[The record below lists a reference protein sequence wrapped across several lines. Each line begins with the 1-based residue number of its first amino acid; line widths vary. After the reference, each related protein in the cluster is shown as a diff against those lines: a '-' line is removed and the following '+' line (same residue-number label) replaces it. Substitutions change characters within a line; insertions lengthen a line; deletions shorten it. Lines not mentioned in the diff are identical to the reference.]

1 MGCAASVRRV
11 SAEEFSDP
19 MTVVQPSAALATSA
33 SSASSLSDLP
43 SEFPLMSSLSD
54 SLDAQPKGVESRRV
68 AFSVTSVQVGEDT
81 FQEVDFEDEQLTS
94 FRSWDQKHDE
104 TFDGPLGVP
113 LPPGSATAWDIRLTP
128 AGERKLRATVR
139 EAPARLRPG
148 TEYTIRI
155 EATPDRIL
163 FSRIGATAS
172 LRRNWYLQRRA
183 RPKCPQFSNCPV
195 PKYLAENSEAN
206 ARLTQLYF
214 RAWTLNG
221 AEESENVPFLGH
233 LLGKHE
239 SWEDSLRNWLQRLPC
254 AETKRNVGNFLSVY
268 RVRPH
273 AEADGNSDDDGADE
287 PIVLTTAQLPG
298 ALRTQLPA
306 QRRKKNSA
314 QNDEQGNRA
323 EEAIQQ
329 ADTLWCTPIPTQP
342 PTPKQ
347 SATYEV
353 ICCAA
358 ARKAVAWPGARPDAA
373 ASPYHAFAAAA
384 PHILKKPEQWPGAPS
399 SSSTV
404 RLLWDEQALY
414 VCWELHGKVASPVQ
428 LKENPTLQGPLK
440 GLPAEQC
447 SLLFD
452 ERVEC
457 FLWQPTEGGNPSDT
471 YYAFEIN
478 HDGKALTNRAR
489 FGGIFGFDWD
499 SSDAFSVWT
508 DELPLATEADPSSA
522 SCFAS
527 RVVIAEFRWKAL
539 GFDITS
545 EIRIG
550 LHRAQHPAHLKTRD
564 MDKKEMDALLNE
576 MIWSSWV
583 DPHDAVVNFHR
594 PEMFGKLILKSGHEH
609 ESFAAARLLGS
620 KVLRVLRSPKL
631 LLDDCPPGSL
641 LIRVKYASLCG
652 SDFPFFRRRPSS
664 SLGSL
669 YWDRDGFCGH
679 EAIGVVLDSRSDRFA
694 IGDAVLA
701 LPSSYFKA
709 HASSRAEWFDENV
722 HNVLLENMPVRGGFA
737 EIFTSHELYAYK
749 ISECVPRMLLAQALG
764 SLLCMLRRL
773 GSLIGQTVVILGQGQ
788 NGLMTTRLLS
798 QMCLRHLIAVEPLEF
813 RRRQARRFGAGRAV
827 APGEALTAVKAVA
840 PKGADLVLEM
850 ETINEALDLVRSGG
864 TVVAFGVPDDPVY
877 NFHYGKFFRK
887 NVTLMASVF
896 PDPGVDFPA
905 AVELL
910 ETGRFDTEGIIT
922 HTFPLVEIQK
932 AFTLATEYQD
942 DVIKVVLDVS
952 DDIIKVHEVT
962 SDDDL
967 MTTLGQSDAII
978 IGAGVI
984 GNSIALELSRN
995 GWRTLNIDKLR
1006 GSGQGSTGYSSGI
1019 CRMMYSLLDSVKFA
1033 WEGYTYFENWED
1045 HIGLK
1050 DELSPANADRGY
1062 GLRLPQPL
1070 GAVRLFSWTSKADVG
1085 TVLILHGMEDDW
1097 LGNNGS
1103 EGLVPGGAAEI
1114 AQSLHEKG
1122 FSVVLL
1128 DSFFDGR
1135 RERLLE
1141 EGIDRRVSDTLAAIA
1156 FLESRNFPS
1165 PFHLYGKSEGSW
1177 AVLRLLTAPERGGR
1191 VASEAKWAKGCLSSC
1206 LCDLAGVDG
1215 SDPEEESLLAALEKT
1230 PQPPLL
1236 LLADMSS
1243 KHVAQRVAEAAA
1255 QGARAIEETLGM
1267 DPPGGLARLRRCGA
1281 LVLRSPQSQLFLE
1294 RVVASH
1300 EAVGLPFEHWSSEE
1314 IQQRLAFDMQRYG
1327 PQVRIDDES
1336 FGEPTGA
1343 PLGDGVYFPTTGY
1356 VSDPMLA
1363 ACNLQA
1369 AAEAT
1374 GNAQFS
1380 FGQTVT
1386 EILQRNGRV
1395 AGVRCGTEELEAP
1408 VVVNV
1413 AGPHSSQITGMA
1425 LGEKHDMTISTRPM
1439 RQEVAYVASP
1449 PEVSWDD
1456 GGEGLVCT
1464 DMDAGVYFRPEVGG
1478 KILVGSVEPSCDEN
1492 FHIYPSD
1499 PEAVYPGREL
1509 ASLTDQWTNQ
1519 VYRLA
1524 LRIPTLPLPEAGN
1537 VQGCAACYD
1546 VTEDWVPIYDKSALP
1561 GFYMAIG
1568 TSGNQFKNAGVAGRL
1583 MRELIE
1589 AGESGLDTD
1598 AKPLDFQMKRIPC
1611 GGSISSSTF
1620 SRKRELLQTSGS
1632 VLG

>member
-1 MGCAASVRRV
+1 M
-11 SAEEFSDP
+11 
-19 MTVVQPSAALATSA
+19 
-33 SSASSLSDLP
+33 
-43 SEFPLMSSLSD
+43 
-54 SLDAQPKGVESRRV
+54 
-68 AFSVTSVQVGEDT
+68 
-81 FQEVDFEDEQLTS
+81 
-94 FRSWDQKHDE
+94 
-104 TFDGPLGVP
+104 
-113 LPPGSATAWDIRLTP
+113 
-128 AGERKLRATVR
+128 
-139 EAPARLRPG
+139 
-148 TEYTIRI
+148 
-155 EATPDRIL
+155 
-163 FSRIGATAS
+163 
-172 LRRNWYLQRRA
+172 LQ
-183 RPKCPQFSNCPV
+183 
-195 PKYLAENSEAN
+195 
-206 ARLTQLYF
+206 
-214 RAWTLNG
+214 
-221 AEESENVPFLGH
+221 
-233 LLGKHE
+233 
-239 SWEDSLRNWLQRLPC
+239 
-254 AETKRNVGNFLSVY
+254 
-268 RVRPH
+268 
-273 AEADGNSDDDGADE
+273 
-287 PIVLTTAQLPG
+287 
-298 ALRTQLPA
+298 
-306 QRRKKNSA
+306 
-314 QNDEQGNRA
+314 
-323 EEAIQQ
+323 
-329 ADTLWCTPIPTQP
+329 
-342 PTPKQ
+342 
-347 SATYEV
+347 
-353 ICCAA
+353 
-358 ARKAVAWPGARPDAA
+358 AVAWPGARPDAA

-594 PEMFGKLILKSGHEH
+594 PEMFGKLILKSGHED

-652 SDFPFFRRRPSS
+652 SDFPPSS

-722 HNVLLENMPVRGGFA
+722 LLENMPVRGGFA

-749 ISECVPRMLLAQALG
+749 ISDQFCL
-764 SLLCMLRRL
+764 STRRL

-942 DVIKVVLDVS
+942 DVIKVVLDLIARS
-952 DDIIKVHEVT
+952 Y
-962 SDDDL
+962 
-967 MTTLGQSDAII
+967 DAII

-1006 GSGQGSTGYSSGI
+1006 GSDEDVEHGMSKDEQQDEQEKLLRVLDTMHDKSSEASTDFEPCKPPEELVDFLKKKNLEMYASDMCNHENDNYGQVGMLMAMEPVDLMDVAVDCNFAKEDRKKLGELVMEERHRKLAAPSVGGDLFNELKGMDCIRVDQREGLQVAYVPFKEVQVKDY
-1019 CRMMYSLLDSVKFA
+1019 MYSFGEGIEPREHRCLLRVMDAQIPRAHVEEDIAKEMVVLVVGQTGAGKSTQIDGMLNFVLGIKWEEGIRFKVVDELQTVTQQSLQTGGAASQTDAITAYKIPAVKGSPVQSKVTIVDTPGFGDTRGLHFDHKIVDQMKKFFNDMSDHVDILTGVCFVAPASAARLTESQQYVWNAILGLFGKDIAENILLCFTFA
-1033 WEGYTYFENWED
+1033 DGEKPQALEAVKAGNIPMKEFFKFNNSALFVDPSSPATDAVSKLFWDMGQQSMSEFFNSLAHMSPKSLHLSKQVMDEREQLEASLESLGPQVKITLGIVNSFVEQAEQFATYDATMKNSENFKVTVKVPMCRKHPTSMNTTSCTTCQTTCHKNCIFANDDDKARCCVMDQNGQCKLCPRKCHWTQHQNHPFIYEFYEVEEVRTLD
-1045 HIGLK
+1045 DLKNRYDAANQGKLDKEKIMKGLENDMNQSQLALVELIFRMKRCRERLNEIAMRPFTMPSGEYLQQMIENEKNNQQPGWQSRIAALHKLKEHGRLLK
-1050 DELSPANADRGY
+1050 DAEDPEFSTNLLATSPPAMSHGTLPEEPFLGY

-1141 EGIDRRVSDTLAAIA
+1141 E
-1156 FLESRNFPS
+1156 RN
-1165 PFHLYGKSEGSW
+1165 
-1177 AVLRLLTAPERGGR
+1177 
-1191 VASEAKWAKGCLSSC
+1191 
-1206 LCDLAGVDG
+1206 
-1215 SDPEEESLLAALEKT
+1215 
-1230 PQPPLL
+1230 
-1236 LLADMSS
+1236 
-1243 KHVAQRVAEAAA
+1243 
-1255 QGARAIEETLGM
+1255 
-1267 DPPGGLARLRRCGA
+1267 
-1281 LVLRSPQSQLFLE
+1281 
-1294 RVVASH
+1294 
-1300 EAVGLPFEHWSSEE
+1300 
-1314 IQQRLAFDMQRYG
+1314 
-1327 PQVRIDDES
+1327 
-1336 FGEPTGA
+1336 
-1343 PLGDGVYFPTTGY
+1343 
-1356 VSDPMLA
+1356 
-1363 ACNLQA
+1363 
-1369 AAEAT
+1369 
-1374 GNAQFS
+1374 
-1380 FGQTVT
+1380 
-1386 EILQRNGRV
+1386 
-1395 AGVRCGTEELEAP
+1395 
-1408 VVVNV
+1408 
-1413 AGPHSSQITGMA
+1413 
-1425 LGEKHDMTISTRPM
+1425 
-1439 RQEVAYVASP
+1439 
-1449 PEVSWDD
+1449 
-1456 GGEGLVCT
+1456 
-1464 DMDAGVYFRPEVGG
+1464 
-1478 KILVGSVEPSCDEN
+1478 
-1492 FHIYPSD
+1492 
-1499 PEAVYPGREL
+1499 
-1509 ASLTDQWTNQ
+1509 
-1519 VYRLA
+1519 
-1524 LRIPTLPLPEAGN
+1524 
-1537 VQGCAACYD
+1537 
-1546 VTEDWVPIYDKSALP
+1546 
-1561 GFYMAIG
+1561 
-1568 TSGNQFKNAGVAGRL
+1568 L
-1583 MRELIE
+1583 MNR
-1589 AGESGLDTD
+1589 
-1598 AKPLDFQMKRIPC
+1598 F
-1611 GGSISSSTF
+1611 
-1620 SRKRELLQTSGS
+1620 
-1632 VLG
+1632 